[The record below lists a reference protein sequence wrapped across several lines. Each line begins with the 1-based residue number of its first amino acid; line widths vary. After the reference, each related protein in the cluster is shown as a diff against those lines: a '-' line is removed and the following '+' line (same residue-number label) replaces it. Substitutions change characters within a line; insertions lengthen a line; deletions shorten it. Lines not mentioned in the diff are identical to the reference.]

1 MNKVMATCRMI
12 IITHNKN
19 INIYACPANLCYIYN
34 NLTEKYNL
42 GGLVLKQIPKYVSL
56 SDLKNETETHKMTV
70 TQQMEDLSIH

>member
-1 MNKVMATCRMI
+1 M
-12 IITHNKN
+12 
-19 INIYACPANLCYIYN
+19 PARQTYN
-34 NLTEKYNL
+34 NLIEKYNL